1 MTSSRSVIP
10 LLRGGLLAVALAG
23 LHFGAC
29 AQWNTSSSSDMYG
42 TSSDETGQQNGST
55 SSNAQGTVTEAGS
68 SVSGSS
74 TVRLQSGNTSSSNAS
89 STQKRSSNGSN
100 STSDERQRRLNGDDT
115 QDDAQQPPE
124 VARPD
129 EFEVYLRKLGYRNIK
144 RFGQE
149 LMAGRGGFDA
159 PETSGLVPADYVI
172 GANDELHVTIWGSA
186 DADLR
191 LQVDRSGRI
200 TIPRIGAI
208 PVAGVKFGDVTE
220 LISRRVGQVFRNY
233 QVSVTLGQVRS
244 VRVYVTGHVKR
255 PGVYNVS
262 ALSSVVSALMRSGGP
277 TAAGSLRLV
286 DLRRGKDLVTRYDL
300 YDLLVKGDRSADRV
314 VQNGDVIHI
323 GPVGAQVALVGSV
336 NRPAIF
342 ELKAGETIDDLLT
355 MAGGFT
361 AVADRSRL
369 SIERLDER
377 AKTRVAQLELPG
389 AASQAPASGDVLRAF
404 SAVEATQPV
413 ARQNKRIRIEGEVLK
428 PGEYV
433 LPPNVT
439 VSQALGL
446 AGGLTSNAYL
456 YGTEF
461 TRESVRQQQQVSYD
475 RALRDMETEFAR
487 SSATQRAISAD
498 EAATFEQ
505 RNTATTR
512 LIEKLR
518 QVRPTG
524 RVVLQMTPG
533 SDRLPDLA
541 LEDGDRILVPARPT
555 TVNVFGSV
563 FSSGAFLQEKGRS
576 FSDYLNQAGGPTRG
590 ADDGAIFVLRPNGS
604 VVSQLQRSSF
614 FGLVGDI
621 GGTKA
626 EPGDTIFVPERMNK
640 TTWVQDLKEWT
651 QILYQFGLGAAALK
665 TLQN

>member
-262 ALSSVVSALMRSGGP
+262 SLSSVVSALMRSGGP

-286 DLRRGKDLVTRYDL
+286 DLRRGKELVTRYDL

-323 GPVGAQVALVGSV
+323 GPVGPQVALVGSV

-342 ELKAGETIDDLLT
+342 ELKPGETVDDLLT

-377 AKTRVAQLELPG
+377 AKTRVAQLDLPG
-389 AASQAPASGDVLRAF
+389 AASQAPASGDVLRVF

-413 ARQNKRIRIEGEVLK
+413 ARQNKRIRVEGEVSK

-439 VSQALGL
+439 VRQALGL

-533 SDRLPDLA
+533 SDQLPDLP

-563 FSSGAFLQEKGRS
+563 FSSGAFLQESGRS
-576 FSDYLNQAGGPTRG
+576 FSDYLGQAGGPTRG
-590 ADDGAIFVLRPNGS
+590 ADAGAIFVLRPNGS
-604 VVSQLQRSSF
+604 VVSQLQRSTF
-614 FGLVGDI
+614 FGLVGGI
-621 GGTKA
+621 GGIKA
-626 EPGDTIFVPERMNK
+626 EPGDTIFVPETLNK

-651 QILYQFGLGAAALK
+651 QILYQFGLGAAALQ

>member
-1 MTSSRSVIP
+1 MAQQSGAPITQGSV
-10 LLRGGLLAVALAG
+10 
-23 LHFGAC
+23 
-29 AQWNTSSSSDMYG
+29 SD
-42 TSSDETGQQNGST
+42 T
-55 SSNAQGTVTEAGS
+55 AGS
-68 SVSGSS
+68 G
-74 TVRLQSGNTSSSNAS
+74 TVRLQS
-89 STQKRSSNGSN
+89 STNLRRGTNGSN
-100 STSDERQRRLNGDDT
+100 GPFDDRQRRLNGDELLQ
-115 QDDAQQPPE
+115 QDELLQPVDGP
-124 VARPD
+124 VRPD
-129 EFEVYLRKLGYRNIK
+129 EFETYLRKLGYPGIR

-149 LMAGRGGFDA
+149 LMSGRGGFDA

-172 GANDELHVTIWGSA
+172 GPNDELQVTIWGSA

-208 PVAGVKFGDVTE
+208 PVAGVKFGEVGE
-220 LISRRVGQVFRNY
+220 VISRRVGQVFRNY

-277 TAAGSLRLV
+277 SAAGSLRQV
-286 DLRRGKDLVTRYDL
+286 DLRRGKELVTRYDL
-300 YDLLVKGDRSADRV
+300 YELLVKGDRSADRV
-314 VQNGDVIHI
+314 VQNGDVIHV

-342 ELKAGETIDDLLT
+342 ELKPGEKVEDLLA

-361 AVADRSRL
+361 AVADRTRL
-369 SIERLDER
+369 AIERLDDR
-377 AKTRVAQLELPG
+377 AKTRVTQLDMPSSM
-389 AASQAPASGDVLRAF
+389 AQAPASGDVLRAF
-404 SAVEATQPV
+404 SAVDATQPV
-413 ARQNKRIRIEGEVLK
+413 ARQNKRIRIEGEVAK

-439 VSQALGL
+439 MRQALGL
-446 AGGLTSNAYL
+446 AGGLTPNAYL

-461 TRESVRQQQQVSYD
+461 TRESVRQQQQISYD

-505 RNTATTR
+505 RNTATSR

-524 RVVLQMTPG
+524 RVVLQVSPNSTL
-533 SDRLPDLA
+533 LPDLP
-541 LEDGDRILVPARPT
+541 LEDGDRLLVPSRPT

-563 FSSGAFLQEKGRS
+563 FSSGAFLEEGGRS

-590 ADDGAIFVLRPNGS
+590 ADAGAIFVLRPNGS
-604 VVSQLQRSSF
+604 VLSQLQRSSF
-614 FGLVGDI
+614 FGLVGNI

>member
-1 MTSSRSVIP
+1 MTPSRSVLP
-10 LLRGGLLAVALAG
+10 LLRGSALVFALCGLGAG
-23 LHFGAC
+23 VSAQSTAQQGAYS
-29 AQWNTSSSSDMYG
+29 TSSSSVDDG
-42 TSSDETGQQNGST
+42 TQQQGSASGTQGQVSDAVNG
-55 SSNAQGTVTEAGS
+55 AGS
-68 SVSGSS
+68 SG
-74 TVRLQSGNTSSSNAS
+74 TVRLQSNAQQRR
-89 STQKRSSNGSN
+89 STNGSN
-100 STSDERQRRLNGDDT
+100 STLDERQRRLNGDESLQ
-115 QDDAQQPPE
+115 QDELLQPVDGP
-124 VARPD
+124 VRPD
-129 EFEVYLRKLGYRNIK
+129 EFETYLRKLGYPGIR

-149 LMAGRGGFDA
+149 LMSGRGGFDA

-172 GANDELHVTIWGSA
+172 GPNDELQVTIWGSA

-208 PVAGVKFGDVTE
+208 PVAGVKFGEVGE
-220 LISRRVGQVFRNY
+220 VISRRVGQVFRNY
-233 QVSVTLGQVRS
+233 QVSVALGQVRS

-277 TAAGSLRLV
+277 SAAGSLRQV
-286 DLRRGKDLVTRYDL
+286 DLRRGKELVTRYDL
-300 YDLLVKGDRSADRV
+300 YELLVKGDRSADRV
-314 VQNGDVIHI
+314 VQNGDVIHV

-342 ELKAGETIDDLLT
+342 ELKPGEKVEDLLT

-361 AVADRSRL
+361 AVADRTRL
-369 SIERLDER
+369 AIERLDDR
-377 AKTRVAQLELPG
+377 AKTRVTQLEMP
-389 AASQAPASGDVLRAF
+389 AAAGQAPASGDVLRAF
-404 SAVEATQPV
+404 SAVDATQPV
-413 ARQNKRIRIEGEVLK
+413 ARQNKRIRIEGEVAK

-439 VSQALGL
+439 VRQALGL
-446 AGGLTSNAYL
+446 AGGLTPNAYL

-461 TRESVRQQQQVSYD
+461 TRESVRQQQQLSYD

-487 SSATQRAISAD
+487 ASATQRAISAD

-505 RNTATTR
+505 RNTATGR

-533 SDRLPDLA
+533 SDQLPDLP
-541 LEDGDRILVPARPT
+541 LEDGDRLLVPARPT

-563 FSSGAFLQEKGRS
+563 FSSGAFLQEPGRS

-590 ADDGAIFVLRPNGS
+590 ADAGAVFVLRPNGS
-604 VVSQLQRSSF
+604 VLSQLQRSSF

-665 TLQN
+665 TLQD